1 MAIDPICGMTVDEAT
16 GLAADKYGRTWHF
29 CCDHCR
35 RRFLGLPPDPQSST
49 LDSRPSTLFFCPMCE
64 GVEGDTPGICPKCG
78 MALEQAGAAGV
89 AEDTTELRDMTRRFW
104 IGLAL
109 TIPVVV
115 LAMGEMVPGIWR
127 PFEWS
132 RLFELLCATPVVLGC
147 GWPFFARAWQSLR
160 HRNPNMF
167 TLIGM
172 GTGTAYAYSVLAV
185 LAPGLFPE
193 SFRHHGLVA
202 IYFESAAT
210 ITVLVLL
217 GQVLEL
223 RARRMTGEALRAL
236 LSLAPARAW
245 VIREGI
251 EVDLPADVIRVGDVV
266 RVRPGERVAVD
277 GTIVEGRSALDC
289 SALTGESMPVEVEP
303 DDSIDS
309 GAVNTSGAFL
319 MRATRIGAETT
330 FARIVKLVSEAQR
343 SRAPIQR
350 LADRVAA
357 VFVPAV
363 GLVALAT
370 FVLWAWLGPEPRFAY
385 AIISAVSVLI
395 VACPCTLGLA
405 TPMAI
410 MVGVGRGARAGV
422 LIRDAQ
428 VVERL
433 ERVGVVIVDKTGT
446 LTEGRPAVVELR
458 AEAPFAEA
466 DVLRWAASV
475 EHLSEHPLARAIVRY
490 AGERG
495 VAPVS
500 VTDFAA
506 AAGCGVRGVVEGRRI
521 RVERAS
527 ESVARQKEDGHT
539 IVHVVVEDRLAGTL
553 ALADRIRETTPQ
565 AVRELRDLGVTV
577 EMLSG
582 DRPAAAARVGRAVG
596 IDGITAGATPAA
608 KLERVRTL
616 QREGRCVLMAGDG
629 VNDAPAL
636 AAADVGVAMGTG
648 TDAAMQSAG
657 VTLMHGDLRGLV
669 RALRLGRAV
678 MRNIR
683 QNLFWAFAYNLLGVP
698 LAAGILYPLTGHLMS
713 PMIAA
718 AAMSF
723 SSVTVIGNAL
733 RLRNVRL

>member
-1 MAIDPICGMTVDEAT
+1 MAIDPICGMTVDEVT

-35 RRFLGLPPDPQSST
+35 RRFLGLPEDSHSSAPDPRPA
-49 LDSRPSTLFFCPMCE
+49 SRFFCPMCE
-64 GVEGDTPGICPKCG
+64 GVVSDTPGVCPKCG
-78 MALEQAGAAGV
+78 MALEQAGGAGV
-89 AEDTTELRDMTRRFW
+89 TEDNTELRDMTRRFW

-109 TIPVVV
+109 GLPVVL
-115 LAMGEMVPGIWR
+115 LAMGGMIPGN
-127 PFEWS
+127 PLPSGWS
-132 RLFELLCATPVVLGC
+132 RWFELFLATPVALGC
-147 GWPFFARAWQSLR
+147 GWPFFVRAWQSLR
-160 HRNPNMF
+160 HRSPNMF

-185 LAPGLFPE
+185 FAPGLFPE
-193 SFRHHGLVA
+193 SFRHHGEVA
-202 IYFESAAT
+202 VYFESAAA

-223 RARRMTGEALRAL
+223 RARRKTGEALRAL
-236 LSLAPARAW
+236 LRLAPDRAW
-245 VIREGI
+245 VIREGV
-251 EVDLPADVIRVGDVV
+251 EVDLPADVIRAGDLV

-277 GTIVEGRSALDC
+277 GTVAEGRSALDY
-289 SALTGESMPVEVEP
+289 SALTGEPMPVDVKP
-303 DDSIDS
+303 DDRVES

-319 MRATRIGAETT
+319 MRATRVGAETT
-330 FARIVKLVSEAQR
+330 FARILKLVSDAQR

-357 VFVPAV
+357 VFVPVV

-370 FVLWAWLGPEPRFAY
+370 FALWAWLGPEPRFAY

-410 MVGVGRGARAGV
+410 TVGIGRGARAGV

-433 ERVGVVIVDKTGT
+433 ERVDVVIVDKTGT
-446 LTEGRPAVVELR
+446 LTEGRPTVAELHVE
-458 AEAPFAEA
+458 ASFAEA
-466 DVLRWAASV
+466 DVLRWAVGV
-475 EHLSEHPLARAIVRY
+475 EYLSEHSLARAIVRY

-495 VAPVS
+495 IDPMAA
-500 VTDFAA
+500 TEFAA
-506 AAGCGVRGVVEGRRI
+506 EAGSGVSGVVGGRRV
-521 RVERAS
+521 RVERAV
-527 ESVARQKEDGHT
+527 ERAVGQDPGHT
-539 IVHVVVEDRLAGTL
+539 LVQVVIDDRLAGTF
-553 ALADRIRETTPQ
+553 ALTDRVRETTPQ
-565 AVRELRDLGVTV
+565 AVAELGGLGVAV

-582 DRPAAAARVGRAVG
+582 DRPEVAESVGRALG
-596 IDGITAGATPAA
+596 IDRVMGGATPAA
-608 KLERVRTL
+608 KIERVRAL

-657 VTLMHGDLRGLV
+657 VTLVHGDLRGLV

-698 LAAGILYPLTGHLMS
+698 LAAGVLYPLTGHLMS
-713 PMIAA
+713 PMLAA

-733 RLRNVRL
+733 RLRRIRI